1 MASGRAPDRELLL
14 SRHEFPG
21 EYVIKVFGPGDSTFR
36 DSVEAAVAHLQ
47 SRSSE
52 RATRSGRRICIT
64 LVLDASSVDQVVDA
78 YERLHDIETLQLIL

>member
-1 MASGRAPDRELLL
+1 MASGRAPDRELIL

-21 EYVIKVFGPGDSTFR
+21 EYVIKVFGPGDSAFR
-36 DSVEAAVAHLQ
+36 AGVEAAVGHL
-47 SRSSE
+47 RFESSE

-64 LVLDASSVDQVVDA
+64 LVLDASSVDEVLDA